1 MAERVKPYFC
11 GGFSACFA
19 SLVVH
24 PIDLIKVRLQILP
37 PGSGIVSVGQK
48 ILAEEGAKG
57 LYAGL
62 SASLTRQ
69 ATYGTARIGL
79 HTAFT
84 KELVDRNGGGKPP
97 LWMSFISSFCSGA
110 IASSIGNPFDVSLV
124 RMQADTTK
132 PKAEQKGYTG
142 VGNAITRIIKEEGFS
157 TLYRG
162 YPPTLLRAICMNVG
176 QMMTYDQSKSKLS
189 DMGLEGLT
197 LNLASAAS
205 NPPSPPALPPS
216 SRAAATDDALRRRG
230 VRVRVAVAAAGHGQ
244 DAAPEHAAGPED
256 RPQPLRWRRRL
267 LRQDRTRGGEI
278 TRRAHLL
285 AANCAVY
292 VLSMLRVRCG

>member
-37 PGSGIVSVGQK
+37 PGSGVVSVGQK

-97 LWMSFISSFCSGA
+97 LGTGRSS
-110 IASSIGNPFDVSLV
+110 
-124 RMQADTTK
+124 
-132 PKAEQKGYTG
+132 
-142 VGNAITRIIKEEGFS
+142 S
-157 TLYRG
+157 T
-162 YPPTLLRAICMNVG
+162 
-176 QMMTYDQSKSKLS
+176 
-189 DMGLEGLT
+189 
-197 LNLASAAS
+197 
-205 NPPSPPALPPS
+205 
-216 SRAAATDDALRRRG
+216 AAATVVHSLFPYSPAKS
-230 VRVRVAVAAAGHGQ
+230 
-244 DAAPEHAAGPED
+244 P
-256 RPQPLRWRRRL
+256 
-267 LRQDRTRGGEI
+267 
-278 TRRAHLL
+278 RRAR
-285 AANCAVY
+285 
-292 VLSMLRVRCG
+292 LRGCQCSAL

>member
-110 IASSIGNPFDVSLV
+110 IASSIGNAAVSRSRSV
-124 RMQADTTK
+124 PPA
-132 PKAEQKGYTG
+132 A
-142 VGNAITRIIKEEGFS
+142 NAITTVGREPRHTPKNS
-157 TLYRG
+157 TTFGWQQR
-162 YPPTLLRAICMNVG
+162 
-176 QMMTYDQSKSKLS
+176 
-189 DMGLEGLT
+189 
-197 LNLASAAS
+197 ASARTSRRMNSS
-205 NPPSPPALPPS
+205 NPCLATSVAGRATLSATGEPRRSVSEEPRHTPRYTSVCAPPAS
-216 SRAAATDDALRRRG
+216 G
-230 VRVRVAVAAAGHGQ
+230 GAAG
-244 DAAPEHAAGPED
+244 
-256 RPQPLRWRRRL
+256 
-267 LRQDRTRGGEI
+267 
-278 TRRAHLL
+278 
-285 AANCAVY
+285 
-292 VLSMLRVRCG
+292 S

>member
-205 NPPSPPALPPS
+205 NPPSLSLPPARPPRCPT
-216 SRAAATDDALRRRG
+216 SR
-230 VRVRVAVAAAGHGQ
+230 
-244 DAAPEHAAGPED
+244 
-256 RPQPLRWRRRL
+256 
-267 LRQDRTRGGEI
+267 
-278 TRRAHLL
+278 
-285 AANCAVY
+285 N
-292 VLSMLRVRCG
+292 

>member
-205 NPPSPPALPPS
+205 NPPSPPSRPPRCPT
-216 SRAAATDDALRRRG
+216 SR
-230 VRVRVAVAAAGHGQ
+230 
-244 DAAPEHAAGPED
+244 
-256 RPQPLRWRRRL
+256 
-267 LRQDRTRGGEI
+267 
-278 TRRAHLL
+278 
-285 AANCAVY
+285 N
-292 VLSMLRVRCG
+292 

>member
-1 MAERVKPYFC
+1 MAETIKPYFC

-19 SLVVH
+19 SLCVH

-37 PGSGIVSVGQK
+37 GDASIMSVGSK

-79 HTAFT
+79 HSAFS
-84 KELVDRNGGGKPP
+84 KELQERNGGKAIPT
-97 LWMSFISSFCSGA
+97 WQKFISSFCSGA

-124 RMQADTTK
+124 RMQADSTK
-132 PKAEQKGYTG
+132 PAAERMGYTG

-157 TLYRG
+157 ALYRG

-176 QMMTYDQSKSKLS
+176 QLMTYDVCKEQFATAGLS
-189 DMGLEGLT
+189 GLS
-197 LNLASAAS
+197 LNLASAAGAGFACAWLS
-205 NPPSPPALPPS
+205 LPPDMVKTRLQNMQPDPKTGLMPYS
-216 SRAAATDDALRRRG
+216 GVVNCFTTIAKEEGILRFWAGFGAYYARCAPHAMIILMVREEVIKAYDG
-230 VRVRVAVAAAGHGQ
+230 VFG
-244 DAAPEHAAGPED
+244 
-256 RPQPLRWRRRL
+256 LKK
-267 LRQDRTRGGEI
+267 
-278 TRRAHLL
+278 
-285 AANCAVY
+285 
-292 VLSMLRVRCG
+292 